1 LIGTVLDLAE
11 ARQRRTRWR
20 FVAAAAAVVAIA
32 GGLYGGLSSIGTQT
46 ARVPLSVG
54 VTDWETVHTT
64 SRVTG
69 ATASIKYSQELWGHA
84 FEVQVDRIPLGTT
97 CQLWVV
103 HPDGTR
109 TQVAAWTTA
118 RDEGKVWYAGSM
130 ASTAEPISSFQI
142 TANDKVLLT
151 AVPT

>member
-1 LIGTVLDLAE
+1 M
-11 ARQRRTRWR
+11 Q
-20 FVAAAAAVVAIA
+20 
-32 GGLYGGLSSIGTQT
+32 
-46 ARVPLSVG
+46 
-54 VTDWETVHTT
+54 TT

-69 ATASIKYSQELWGHA
+69 ATASINYSQELWGHA
-84 FEVQVDRIPLGTT
+84 FEVQVDHIPLGTT

-151 AVPT
+151 AMPT